1 MMIPLRSLVL
11 VVLLP
16 TLINGWFELCD
27 QQFQLGGNADV
38 QLLSPLYPNRKY
50 PSGSSCRYTL
60 IAPPGNSI
68 QMTCD
73 INIDTA
79 QSTAC
84 STELFYISTEGFSS
98 LVGSEYFCG
107 KGSISR
113 NSLFNKMMIAYTSSS
128 NTNGGT
134 FNCRIKVVK
143 QDCDCGWSRWQKI
156 VGGTEAGIN
165 EYTSIVGLLD
175 KLTASVFCSGVIIS
189 YRYILTAAHCV
200 QNIPNSQ
207 RLQALVG
214 DHDYKTGLET
224 PYSQIYDIESIVMH
238 ENYNQDSRDNDIAV
252 LKTTADIQWTRGVG
266 PVCLP
271 FNYWYYDFNKL
282 QVDVAGWGT
291 TSYGGQISTTLRR
304 VTLDVIA
311 NADCGKAQYVN
322 NQKLC
327 TFTPGKDTCQYDS
340 GGPLYLRGV
349 QRMYTIGVVSYGGAC
364 AASTPSV
371 NTRITA
377 YLSWIQNKTT
387 DATYCVK

>member
-1 MMIPLRSLVL
+1 M
-11 VVLLP
+11 
-16 TLINGWFELCD
+16 
-27 QQFQLGGNADV
+27 
-38 QLLSPLYPNRKY
+38 
-50 PSGSSCRYTL
+50 
-60 IAPPGNSI
+60 
-68 QMTCD
+68 
-73 INIDTA
+73 
-79 QSTAC
+79 
-84 STELFYISTEGFSS
+84 
-98 LVGSEYFCG
+98 
-107 KGSISR
+107 
-113 NSLFNKMMIAYTSSS
+113 
-128 NTNGGT
+128 
-134 FNCRIKVVK
+134 
-143 QDCDCGWSRWQKI
+143 
-156 VGGTEAGIN
+156 
-165 EYTSIVGLLD
+165 
-175 KLTASVFCSGVIIS
+175 
-189 YRYILTAAHCV
+189 TAAHCV
-200 QNIPNSQ
+200 QNIPSSQ

-224 PYSQIYDIESIVMH
+224 PYSQIYEIESIVMH

-252 LKTTADIQWTRGVG
+252 LKTTVDMQWTRGVG

-291 TSYGGQISTTLRR
+291 TSYGGQTSTTLRR

-311 NADCGKAQYVN
+311 NADCTKAQYVN

-327 TFTPGKDTCQYDS
+327 TYTPGKDTCQYDS